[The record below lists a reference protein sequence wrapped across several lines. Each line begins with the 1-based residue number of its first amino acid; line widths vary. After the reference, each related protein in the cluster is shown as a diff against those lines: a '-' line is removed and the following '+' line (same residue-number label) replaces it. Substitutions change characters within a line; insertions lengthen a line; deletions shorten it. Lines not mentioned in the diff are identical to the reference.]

1 MPRYVDANS
10 LQDVHDYLDGTFDT
24 QLFRSL
30 CVAIARFLPN
40 RYVPDK
46 RTMQANRDRFERKQ
60 LLQVYGEPE
69 YDSPFV
75 SASKTEQKRKSS
87 PVTTKDRSDKKRV
100 KSVRKTSSA
109 SKSKTVPQNKQCK
122 RPGCVSRGTSA
133 THTHAQCFYKTAEKK
148 AVPPTTNFL
157 ANKEKPSFN
166 SKNKTSNVSNG
177 KTVGATRDA
186 FKPSPGSSSTTP
198 RKDLSEV
205 DCFTCGQ
212 KGHYSSDCPSSTKSK
227 WELRWP
233 QM

>member
-1 MPRYVDANS
+1 MKPANTS
-10 LQDVHDYLDGTFDT
+10 RQGPKAPKL
-24 QLFRSL
+24 
-30 CVAIARFLPN
+30 I
-40 RYVPDK
+40 
-46 RTMQANRDRFERKQ
+46 
-60 LLQVYGEPE
+60 
-69 YDSPFV
+69 
-75 SASKTEQKRKSS
+75 KSS
-87 PVTTKDRSDKKRV
+87 QRS
-100 KSVRKTSSA
+100 SSA
-109 SKSKTVPQNKQCK
+109 TPRKDPSEIDCWSKTVPQNKQCK
-122 RPGCVSRGTSA
+122 RPGCVSRGTSV
-133 THTHAQCFYKTAEKK
+133 TNTHAQCFYKTAEKK

-166 SKNKTSNVSNG
+166 SKTKASNVSNG

-198 RKDLSEV
+198 RKDLSEA